1 MIRFDDSVEWQLW
14 TSLLVIGLNFLLLK
28 STSTPVKPV
37 GIVNWSKEDST
48 QLTWYWQ
55 KIRLAYKRNL
65 LSSEVTNRV
74 RVDVIVCVWSKLGQS
89 LEFNS
94 LFSFTNYCHLA
105 SAERR
110 TFCSCQFHLS
120 LKCLLARCLVSYQIY
135 HMLIT
140 DAREESDI

>member
-1 MIRFDDSVEWQLW
+1 MNQFARHRTKL
-14 TSLLVIGLNFLLLK
+14 
-28 STSTPVKPV
+28 STSQINEYTSQTS
-37 GIVNWSKEDST
+37 WFC
-48 QLTWYWQ
+48 QL
-55 KIRLAYKRNL
+55 IEGRPHAANLVLAKKSGFAYERNL

-135 HMLIT
+135 HM
-140 DAREESDI
+140 